1 MKKKNISSQIA
12 SWFFQDLQK
21 NFFFFSWIYI
31 KVFFFLFEPFQAS
44 IKLNLKK
51 HCSLL
56 RLVLCTFKREFSF
69 IVLIFSRLNFLLI
82 STLQLINF
90 SLKGKISFFSFKYL
104 QKIVSFF
111 FLSFDYLFSLEKKL
125 EFLFKNCWTAV
136 FFSKNIF
143 FVTVKQLT

>member
-111 FLSFDYLFSLEKKL
+111 SCLLIIFFLLKRNSS
-125 EFLFKNCWTAV
+125 
-136 FFSKNIF
+136 FFSRVGGLLYFFQKIF
-143 FVTVKQLT
+143 FLLRLSN